1 MNTKQQPLY
10 SIICRELERAIR
22 SGELQPGN
30 ALPSQNEL
38 ARIYD
43 VSTMTTRR
51 ALSELQRSGLITRIQ
66 GKGSF
71 VNHLGQGSE
80 GFSRIGFVHHL
91 TNETNNEGL
100 FNPFY
105 VNAIRGVIKGAEK
118 HGLQLSYQIVSDT
131 YDGIKIWDDTAW
143 ILLDTSRDIVA
154 KLKESGRPIV
164 SIHSYYPDLEIP
176 FVVSDDVAGGYEVTS
191 HLLSLGHRRIGI
203 FLPSSL
209 MNLPQ
214 EFSNRYQG
222 YVTALKQHK
231 VAPDARLIAEK
242 VKISIYD
249 GYVAAIEM
257 LQSYDPPTAIFAL
270 TDMQALGVLRAAE
283 ELGIRVPDDLSVA
296 GYDDQVYA
304 GIAEPALTTV
314 RQDVLAIGERAVDIL
329 VSEVEAK
336 ERQHLMVNLKPELV
350 IRESTA
356 RVHNRAEKE
365 VNQACMVGRSL

>member
-1 MNTKQQPLY
+1 M
-10 SIICRELERAIR
+10 
-22 SGELQPGN
+22 
-30 ALPSQNEL
+30 
-38 ARIYD
+38 
-43 VSTMTTRR
+43 
-51 ALSELQRSGLITRIQ
+51 
-66 GKGSF
+66 
-71 VNHLGQGSE
+71 
-80 GFSRIGFVHHL
+80 

-118 HGLQLSYQIVSDT
+118 HGLPVSYQIVSDT
-131 YDGIKIWDDTAW
+131 YDRIKIWDDTAW
-143 ILLDTSRDIVA
+143 ILLDASRDVVA
-154 KLKESGRPIV
+154 KLKESNKPMV
-164 SIHSYYPDLEIP
+164 SIHSYYPDLDIP

-203 FLPSSL
+203 FLPESL

-222 YVTALKQHK
+222 YVSALKQHK
-231 VAPDARLIAEK
+231 VELDARLIAEK
-242 VKISIYD
+242 VKISVYD

-257 LQSYDPPTAIFAL
+257 LESSDPPTAIFAL

-283 ELGIRVPDDLSVA
+283 DLGIRVPDELSIA
-296 GYDDQVYA
+296 GYDDQVYS

-336 ERQHLMVNLKPELV
+336 ERQHLMVNLRPELV
-350 IRESTA
+350 VRESTA
-356 RVHNRAEKE
+356 KVYTQEKE
-365 VNQACMVGRSL
+365 VNQVCVVGRSL

>member
-1 MNTKQQPLY
+1 VNTKQQPLY
-10 SIICRELERAIR
+10 SIICEELEKAIR
-22 SGELQPGN
+22 SGELRPGN

-38 ARIYD
+38 ARMYD

-51 ALSELQRSGLITRIQ
+51 ALGELERSGLITRIQ

-71 VNHLGQGSE
+71 VNHLSQGSE

-118 HGLQLSYQIVSDT
+118 HGLPVSYQIVSDT
-131 YDGIKIWDDTAW
+131 YDRIKIWDDTAW
-143 ILLDTSRDIVA
+143 ILLDASRDVVA
-154 KLKESGRPIV
+154 KLKESNKPMV
-164 SIHSYYPDLEIP
+164 SIHSYYPDLDIP

-203 FLPSSL
+203 FLPESL

-222 YVTALKQHK
+222 YVSALKQHK
-231 VAPDARLIAEK
+231 VELDARLIAEK
-242 VKISIYD
+242 VKISVYD

-257 LQSYDPPTAIFAL
+257 LESSDPPTAIFAL

-283 ELGIRVPDDLSVA
+283 DLGIRVPDELSIA
-296 GYDDQVYA
+296 GYDDQVYS

-336 ERQHLMVNLKPELV
+336 ERQHLMVNLRPELV
-350 IRESTA
+350 VRESTA
-356 RVHNRAEKE
+356 KVYTQEKE
-365 VNQACMVGRSL
+365 VNQVCVVGRSL